1 MLIVGLGNEGG
12 KYKKTYHNIGFM
24 VIDELADRLDV
35 KVKSKECQAVTG
47 VFYGEDGKTIL
58 AKPVTM
64 MNLSGEAVYE
74 LMKRYEQ
81 KNGDLIVVHDDFA
94 LPPGQIRIRK
104 DGGAGG
110 HNGIKN
116 VILNVETQ
124 YFARFRIGI
133 GGRVGADPMDYV
145 LNKISKEHAEKLE
158 AAVIR
163 TAEAL
168 EKLIK
173 GEADIDEIMQAYS
186 K

>member
-24 VIDELADRLDV
+24 VIDELADRLGV

-47 VFYGEDGKTIL
+47 VYYGDDDKAVL

-74 LMKRYEQ
+74 LMGRYKQ
-81 KNGDLIVVHDDFA
+81 KNGELIVVHDDFA
-94 LPPGQIRIRK
+94 LPAGQIRIRK

-116 VILNVETQ
+116 VILNIETP
-124 YFARFRIGI
+124 YFTRFR
-133 GGRVGADPMDYV
+133 
-145 LNKISKEHAEKLE
+145 
-158 AAVIR
+158 
-163 TAEAL
+163 
-168 EKLIK
+168 
-173 GEADIDEIMQAYS
+173 
-186 K
+186 